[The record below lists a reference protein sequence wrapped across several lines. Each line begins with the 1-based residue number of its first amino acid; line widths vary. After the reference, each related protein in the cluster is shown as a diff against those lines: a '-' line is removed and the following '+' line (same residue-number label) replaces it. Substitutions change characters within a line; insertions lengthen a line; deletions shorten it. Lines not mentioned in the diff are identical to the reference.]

1 MFLRLFLL
9 FTIVPLV
16 ELTLLIKIG
25 TVFGVFH
32 TVALVVI
39 TGVIG
44 AWLARDQGL
53 RVIGELQAALGSGKI
68 PTNQIIEGA
77 LVLVSAVL
85 LVTPGVIT
93 DIIGFLC
100 VIPNTRKI
108 IRDIFKK
115 SFAEKIR
122 EGAYSATHPGES
134 WFYYKSYGAPPPP
147 PPRKLKNDDDND
159 IIDI

>member
-1 MFLRLFLL
+1 MFIRLFLL
-9 FTIVPLV
+9 FTIVPLI

-32 TVALVVI
+32 TVALVLI

-53 RVIGELQAALGSGKI
+53 RVIGELQATLGSGKI

-93 DIIGFLC
+93 DIIGFLF
-100 VIPNTRKI
+100 VIPYTRKI
-108 IRDIFKK
+108 VRDMFKRY
-115 SFAEKIR
+115 FADKIR
-122 EGAYSATHPGES
+122 EGAYSGAPPGGS
-134 WFYYKSYGAPPPP
+134 WFYYRSYGAPPPP
-147 PPRKLKNDDDND
+147 PRKLNNDDDND